1 MKITFIII
9 SLSILLS
16 INSYVILRGYQV
28 LPALYAIRSTY
39 LVGMIALFIVMMVT
53 MILGNEI
60 SPVIAKTFSFIGFSY
75 VIIFVYLLFSFLLVD
90 FIRVINH
97 FIHFFPISVASFR
110 LWIMVIT
117 LTITAVAMIIGNYK
131 FNHPKITTLN
141 LSTDKPKQNKTLKIV
156 AVSDLHLGIS
166 IDKKM
171 MQGYVKLINN
181 QHPDIVLLAGDVSD
195 RWMEPV
201 IRQNM
206 LEELKSIKAPMGV
219 FAINGNHEHYA
230 EIQNAT
236 ADYLKK
242 AGIVVLRDQVNMVNS
257 RFYIVGREDKS
268 NPNRKKLSEIVK
280 GLDENLPLIL
290 MDHQPHNLEEAE
302 QNGVDLQ
309 ISGHTHNGQFFP
321 GNLFVKKMYEM
332 GYGYL
337 KKGATHYYV
346 SSGLG
351 IWGPQYRIGSE
362 SELVVVNLKY

>member
-9 SLSILLS
+9 ALSLLFS

-28 LPALYAIRSTY
+28 LPTIYAIRSTY
-39 LVGMIALFIVMMVT
+39 LIAMIALFVVMMIT

-60 SPVIAKTFSFIGFSY
+60 SPNIAKTFSFIGFSY
-75 VIIFVYLLFSFLLVD
+75 IIIFIYLLFSFLVVD
-90 FIRVINH
+90 FIRIINH

-110 LWIMVIT
+110 LWIMLIT
-117 LTITAVAMIIGNYK
+117 MALTSVAMIIGNYK
-131 FNHPKITTLN
+131 FNHPKIVTLD

-156 AVSDLHLGIS
+156 AVSDLHLGVS

-171 MQGYVKLINN
+171 LQGFVKLIND
-181 QHPDIVLLAGDVSD
+181 QHPDIVLLAGDISD

-206 LEELKSIKAPMGV
+206 VEDLRAIKAPMGV

-257 RFYIVGREDKS
+257 RFYVVGREDKS
-268 NPNRKKLSEIVK
+268 NKNRKNLSEVVK
-280 GLDENLPLIL
+280 GLDKSLPIIL
-290 MDHQPHNLEEAE
+290 MDHQPFNLEEAE
-302 QNGVDLQ
+302 QSGVDFQ

-351 IWGPQYRIGSE
+351 IWGPQYRIGTE
-362 SELVVVNLKY
+362 SEVVVINLKY

>member
-9 SLSILLS
+9 ALSLLFS

-28 LPALYAIRSTY
+28 LPTIYAIRSTY
-39 LVGMIALFIVMMVT
+39 LIAMIALFVVMMIT

-60 SPVIAKTFSFIGFSY
+60 SPNIAKTFSFIGFSY
-75 VIIFVYLLFSFLLVD
+75 IIIFIYLLFSFLVVD
-90 FIRVINH
+90 FIRIINH

-110 LWIMVIT
+110 LWIMLIT
-117 LTITAVAMIIGNYK
+117 MALTAVAMIIGNYK
-131 FNHPKITTLN
+131 FNHPKIVTLD

-156 AVSDLHLGIS
+156 AVSDLHLGVS

-171 MQGYVKLINN
+171 LQGFVKLIND
-181 QHPDIVLLAGDVSD
+181 QHPDIVLLAGDISD

-206 LEELKSIKAPMGV
+206 VEDLRAIKAPMGV

-257 RFYIVGREDKS
+257 RFYVVGREDKS
-268 NPNRKKLSEIVK
+268 NKNRKNLSEVVK
-280 GLDENLPLIL
+280 GLDKSLPIIL
-290 MDHQPHNLEEAE
+290 MDHQPFNLEEAE
-302 QNGVDLQ
+302 QSGVDFQ

-351 IWGPQYRIGSE
+351 IWGPQYRIGTE